1 MNLKGKQVINCVFG
15 EGTVINQDETYITVE
30 FISKTS
36 KFVYPEAFER
46 FLKAKDETVQ
56 TQIDSLLNR
65 KKEIKM
71 ACAETEKN
79 VMLEN
84 LNNIKKGKS
93 QTMDE
98 LFSKDYHVEYLAKE
112 TILTYKE
119 VEERYGIKISGFGRG
134 INITPCAVILI
145 SSIAKSKGNF
155 IYHDKWTDSGDYL
168 YSGEGKTG
176 NQSMTKG
183 NLAIKNAAHDGKKI
197 HLFVKFSPQVYYY
210 QGVFELL
217 NYKYEDEID
226 ENSNLRKEYKF
237 CLRRVYE

>member
-84 LNNIKKGKS
+84 LNNIKKESPRQWMSCFQK
-93 QTMDE
+93 
-98 LFSKDYHVEYLAKE
+98 
-112 TILTYKE
+112 TI
-119 VEERYGIKISGFGRG
+119 
-134 INITPCAVILI
+134 
-145 SSIAKSKGNF
+145 
-155 IYHDKWTDSGDYL
+155 
-168 YSGEGKTG
+168 
-176 NQSMTKG
+176 M
-183 NLAIKNAAHDGKKI
+183 
-197 HLFVKFSPQVYYY
+197 
-210 QGVFELL
+210 
-217 NYKYEDEID
+217 
-226 ENSNLRKEYKF
+226 
-237 CLRRVYE
+237 